1 MHARNIQALAI
12 EMYKVAMY
20 PEKNEIFQPGRES
33 HNPRPTPSEF
43 IIPPI
48 HSVYHGM
55 ESVSFLG
62 PEI

>member
-1 MHARNIQALAI
+1 
-12 EMYKVAMY
+12 MYKVAIY
-20 PEKNEIFQPGRES
+20 PEKNEIFQPGREY
-33 HNPRPTPSEF
+33 HNLRPTPSEF